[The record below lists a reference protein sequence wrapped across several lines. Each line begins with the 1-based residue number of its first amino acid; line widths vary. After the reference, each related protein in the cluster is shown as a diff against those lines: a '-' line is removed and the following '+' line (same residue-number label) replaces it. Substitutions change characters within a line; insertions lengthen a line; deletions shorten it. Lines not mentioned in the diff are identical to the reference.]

1 MIEKVKVVDRELVEA
16 FARLVPQLSQAPP
29 PGEPELTEIVGA
41 PGSTLLVARI
51 EGTIVGA
58 LALTI
63 YRIPTGLQARIDD
76 VVVDDSARGKGIGEA
91 LSHEAIR
98 LARVAGA
105 KAVSLTS
112 HPSRE
117 AANRLYQRLGF
128 SRRETNVYHH
138 KL

>member
-1 MIEKVKVVDRELVEA
+1 MIECITVVDREIVEA
-16 FARLVPQLSQAPP
+16 FARLVPQLSTAPP
-29 PGEPELTEIVGA
+29 PTEHELAEIAGA
-41 PGSTLLVARI
+41 PGSTLLVAR
-51 EGTIVGA
+51 EGGTIIGA

-63 YRIPTGLQARIDD
+63 YRTPTGLHARIDD
-76 VVVDDSARGKGIGEA
+76 VVVETAARGKGIGEA

-98 LARVAGA
+98 IARVAGA

-117 AANRLYQRLGF
+117 AANRLYQRMGF
-128 SRRETNVYHH
+128 QRRETNVYHY